1 MQPCGGTDRRGRASP
16 PPPQTSG
23 LLPALSE
30 HVGAGQK
37 YIFTIDEGATG
48 EDGRIS
54 VNYDGFINDVRSV
67 ISREREVILC
77 PRQRTAADIQEVW
90 V

>member
-1 MQPCGGTDRRGRASP
+1 V
-16 PPPQTSG
+16 
-23 LLPALSE
+23 LYK

-54 VNYDGFINDVRSV
+54 VNYDGFINDVRYAD
-67 ISREREVILC
+67 RCC
-77 PRQRTAADIQEVW
+77 PLVTRVCKRL
-90 V
+90 

>member
-1 MQPCGGTDRRGRASP
+1 MTGHPVSVVCCASP
-16 PPPQTSG
+16 TIWLHLPSSSTGSDQRSAPPVAPHVIDAHRV
-23 LLPALSE
+23 LYN

-54 VNYDGFINDVRSV
+54 VNYDGFINDVR
-67 ISREREVILC
+67 
-77 PRQRTAADIQEVW
+77 
-90 V
+90 